1 MARLIAIVG
10 DQGTGKTTSLR
21 NLSPNETFIINVLGK
36 KMTAS
41 NSRFQKA
48 RTQTD
53 FIEDINSDVKPPKKE
68 VVTRN
73 KSVIELEENKLS
85 CSVRSRTKNGR
96 NLTTPLFVEELEL
109 IEKAV
114 SIKAEVTS
122 LGL

>member
-1 MARLIAIVG
+1 
-10 DQGTGKTTSLR
+10 
-21 NLSPNETFIINVLGK
+21 
-36 KMTAS
+36 MTAS

-96 NLTTPLFVEELEL
+96 NLTTTLFVEELEL

-114 SIKAEVTS
+114 SIKAEDMELSISAWIRKTLLDAAKKIVGKEEAEKILS
-122 LGL
+122 NQLNVIKNK